1 MKNSNRKYESRVKLN
16 AVIIY
21 ILASLLCI
29 GMIYYIAN
37 IKNSINF
44 QKENIKQNEQI
55 LDLTNNLIENVNK
68 AQSYSNLYI
77 FSGNNT
83 HLENF
88 NISVNKIS
96 KINDSINK
104 LYNDSINTKTLNE
117 ITSLLNKK
125 KKIIKDIN
133 NQFKAFNPYT
143 EIYTLIENYQPKA
156 KGSSISKITQD
167 TIVYKTEKKR
177 FIERLGAV
185 FSPDKSLDSMVM
197 ISTTTIDTIDV
208 NDDETTNLLNNIQL
222 YTEKG
227 RKEYINQIENIE
239 NKYNNLILSDQKIT
253 KEISDLLLI
262 LHQQTLKSV
271 INEIEKSE
279 ILIENNINISIYI
292 ATAALLII
300 LTFIFLIFYDIRK
313 VIDAR
318 KATEE
323 AKKRTEE
330 IMESRHKLLLSV
342 SHDIKA
348 PLSSILGYLELMQID
363 SEKTEEKRK
372 ISSMKNSAEH
382 ILSLLTNLLNFSR
395 LDQGKEVTILSR
407 FNMETLCDELVEMF
421 TPLAESKQ
429 LSLIYHKNFNERN
442 LVRSD
447 ALKIK
452 QILSNLLSNAIKY
465 TIKGNVTF
473 EVNAN
478 NNEMIFNIIDE
489 GIGIPQDKLQELF
502 KPFTRIDN
510 NESLIEGSGFGLF
523 VVKGLIDLLN
533 GTIDVKSEPEKGSQ
547 FIIRIPIEYALYI
560 ENKEK
565 ENIDI
570 QGLKCNKNKRI
581 LVVDDD
587 NTLLAVI
594 NSMLKKLGIKCDI
607 CNSSVE
613 FEEYCKC
620 IEDYDVI
627 LTDRE
632 MGAFSGL
639 DVLKKVKELDN
650 YKTVVLMTARSEY
663 NKDVAASKGFDNYLR
678 KPFSIKDLADL
689 LNSGISIEEK
699 ANIESRFISDFP
711 ELCSMFDNDDD
722 SIINILKIFVE
733 TTSDNLVTFNEI
745 ISNNNFKDA
754 VNLCHKMCP
763 MFIQLNQKE
772 SADFL
777 YKMDKLRGMDESS
790 FPEWKEKSIEF
801 MNNVDGFIS
810 YLSET
815 YDIE

>member
-1 MKNSNRKYESRVKLN
+1 MKKSNRKYESRVKQN

-21 ILASLLCI
+21 LLASLLCA

-44 QKENIKQNEQI
+44 QKENIKKNEQI
-55 LDLTNNLIENVNK
+55 LNLTNDLIENINK

-77 FSGNNT
+77 FSGNNI
-83 HLENF
+83 HLDNF
-88 NISVNKIS
+88 NTSISKIS
-96 KINDSINK
+96 NINDSIHTLCEDNFNK
-104 LYNDSINTKTLNE
+104 KTLNE

-125 KKIIKDIN
+125 KMIILDIN
-133 NQFKAFNPYT
+133 CHFNAFNPYT
-143 EIYTLIENYQPKA
+143 EIYTLVSNYQPKDQNSLVV
-156 KGSSISKITQD
+156 KTTQD
-167 TIVYKTEKKR
+167 TVIYKTEKKK

-185 FSPDKSLDSMVM
+185 FSPNKFLDSVVMV
-197 ISTTTIDTIDV
+197 STTTQDTII
-208 NDDETTNLLNNIQL
+208 NDNNETVSLLNDLQL

-227 RKEYINQIENIE
+227 RKKYIKEVEKIES
-239 NKYNNLILSDQKIT
+239 KYNNLILSDQEIT
-253 KEISDLLLI
+253 KEISDLLI
-262 LHQQTLKSV
+262 VLHQQTLKSV

-279 ILIENNINISIYI
+279 LLIDKNINISIYI
-292 ATAALLII
+292 ASAALLVI
-300 LTFIFLIFYDIRK
+300 LTFIFLIFYDIKK
-313 VIDAR
+313 VIAAR
-318 KATEE
+318 KAIEE

-330 IMESRHKLLLSV
+330 TMESRHKLLLSV
-342 SHDIKA
+342 SHDVKA

-363 SEKTEEKRK
+363 SEKVEDKRK

-395 LDQGKEVTILSR
+395 LDQGKEVVVLSK
-407 FNMETLCDELVEMF
+407 FNMETLCDDLVEMF
-421 TPLAESKQ
+421 TPLAESKN
-429 LSLIYHKNFNERN
+429 LSLIYHKNFNEKN

-447 ALKIK
+447 ALKMK

-465 TIKGNVTF
+465 TLKGNVTF
-473 EVNAN
+473 EVCGN

-510 NESLIEGSGFGLF
+510 NENLIEGSGFGLF
-523 VVKGLIDLLN
+523 VVKGLIDLLK
-533 GTIDVKSEPEKGSQ
+533 GTIDVKSEAGKGSQ
-547 FIIRIPIEYALYI
+547 FLVKIPIEYVLY
-560 ENKEK
+560 KEDEK
-565 ENIDI
+565 GTIDI
-570 QGLKCNKNKRI
+570 QKLKCNTRMNI

-594 NSMLKKLGIKCDI
+594 NSMLNKLEIKCDI
-607 CNSSVE
+607 CHSSVE
-613 FEEYCKC
+613 FEKYCQNIDK
-620 IEDYDVI
+620 YNVI

-639 DVLKKVKELDN
+639 DVLKMVKDIDKN
-650 YKTVVLMTARSEY
+650 KKVVLMTARSEY
-663 NKDVAASKGFDNYLR
+663 NKDVAVAKGFDNYLR
-678 KPFSIKDLADL
+678 KPFSIKDLTDI
-689 LNSGISIEEK
+689 LNSNINIEEK
-699 ANIESRFISDFP
+699 EKKESRFITDFP

-722 SIINILKIFVE
+722 SITNILKIFVE

-745 ISNNNFKDA
+745 INDNNFSGA

-763 MFIQLNQKE
+763 MFVQLNQKE
-772 SADFL
+772 SSEFL
-777 YKMDKLRGMDESS
+777 YKMDKLRGQDETS

-810 YLSET
+810 YLSER

>member
-21 ILASLLCI
+21 LLASLLCI

-77 FSGNNT
+77 FSGNKT

-88 NISVNKIS
+88 NITVYKIS
-96 KINDSINK
+96 KINDSIINI
-104 LYNDSINTKTLNE
+104 YNDSINIKTLNE

-125 KKIIKDIN
+125 EKIIKDIN
-133 NQFKAFNPYT
+133 HQFKAFNPYT
-143 EIYTLIENYQPKA
+143 EIYTLIENFQPKT
-156 KGSSISKITQD
+156 KSSSISKITQD
-167 TIVYKTEKKR
+167 TIIYKTEKKR

-185 FSPDKSLDSMVM
+185 FSPDKSLDSLVM

-208 NDDETTNLLNNIQL
+208 NDEETSNILNYIQL

-271 INEIEKSE
+271 INEIDKSE

-292 ATAALLII
+292 ATAALLVI
-300 LTFIFLIFYDIRK
+300 LTFIFLIFYNIKK
-313 VIDAR
+313 VTAAR

-330 IMESRHKLLLSV
+330 TMESRHKLLLSV
-342 SHDIKA
+342 SHDVKA

-363 SEKTEEKRK
+363 SEKIEDKRK

-407 FNMETLCDELVEMF
+407 FNMETLCDDLVEMF

-478 NNEMIFNIIDE
+478 NNEMIFNIMDE
-489 GIGIPQDKLQELF
+489 GIGIAQDKLEELF

-533 GTIDVKSEPEKGSQ
+533 GTIEVKSETEKGSQ
-547 FIIRIPIEYALYI
+547 FIVRIPIEYALY
-560 ENKEK
+560 KEETK
-565 ENIDI
+565 ESIDI
-570 QGLKCNKNKRI
+570 QELKCNKNKNI

-587 NTLLAVI
+587 NTLLTVI
-594 NSMLKKLGIKCDI
+594 NSMLKKLEIQCEI
-607 CNSSVE
+607 CHSSVE
-613 FEEYCKC
+613 FERYCKN
-620 IEDYDVI
+620 IEKYDII

-639 DVLKKVKELDN
+639 DVLRKVKEIDN
-650 YKTVVLMTARSEY
+650 NKTVVLMTARSEY
-663 NKDVAASKGFDNYLR
+663 NKEVAASKGFDNYLR

-711 ELCSMFDNDDD
+711 ELCSMFDNDED

-745 ISNNNFKDA
+745 ISNNNFNDA

-763 MFIQLNQKE
+763 MFVQLNQKE

-777 YKMDKLRGMDESS
+777 YKMDKLRGKDETS